1 LPGPQPAGGNDAVP
15 ILLTSIGEKM
25 TVTPAE
31 ETELM
36 ARYGIT
42 KVPAY
47 RYHYREWRYSALN
60 DALAQAKRD
69 EAADSK

>member
-1 LPGPQPAGGNDAVP
+1 LPGPHPEDGNNAVP
-15 ILLTSIGEKM
+15 ILLISIGEKM
-25 TVTPAE
+25 TVAPAE

-47 RYHYREWRYSALN
+47 RYHYREWRYSALS

-69 EAADSK
+69 EATRSK